1 MSTAKIR
8 YVGLKQEESAFSNV
22 TGITWAQGT
31 VESVDIKH
39 VAAMLNHP
47 DVFELA
53 EESIGGL
60 ADAKPTPAAPVT
72 IPTLG
77 EAAVG
82 EAASSTDPLDA
93 MTREELHALA
103 KERGIKVHHSSG
115 AAAVI
120 KAIRD
125 VQPTKVE

>member
-1 MSTAKIR
+1 MKIK
-8 YVGLKQEESAFSNV
+8 YVGVKEDGETAFSRE
-22 TGITWAQGT
+22 TGITWFPGASED
-31 VESVDIKH
+31 VP
-39 VAAMLNHP
+39 VALAVKMLKHP
-47 DVFELA
+47 DVFA
-53 EESIGGL
+53 EDTAE
-60 ADAKPTPAAPVT
+60 AAAPTAPVT
-72 IPTLG
+72 LQPLAPTLAPG
-77 EAAVG
+77 EAKP
-82 EAASSTDPLDA
+82 STDPLDA

>member
-8 YVGLKQEESAFSNV
+8 YVGLKQEETAFSNV
-22 TGITWAQGT
+22 TGITWAQGA

-72 IPTLG
+72 IPPLG

-82 EAASSTDPLDA
+82 EAAPSTDPLEA
-93 MTREELHALA
+93 LSRAELHALA
-103 KERGIKVHHSSG
+103 KERGVTVHHSSG
-115 AAAVI
+115 AASVL
-120 KAIRD
+120 KAL
-125 VQPTKVE
+125 QSASAEKAA